1 MEITPKVRNGIII
14 GGLAI
19 AATSLLIYFKRQINL
34 IKDACYTISGGVI
47 HSLTLS
53 NVKMTLFLKIINE
66 SDLTIQLSN
75 MNFNIYVNNMF
86 VTKVSKPEIQTLY
99 SKSDA
104 IIQLKFEF
112 NPTDLLRA
120 GITNIEPII
129 YDKEKLIIGI
139 KGSISAKTGI
149 VKLNNFPIDENITL
163 KEILTPSLNPK
174 KC

>member
-19 AATSLLIYFKRQINL
+19 AATSLLVYFKRQINL

-53 NVKMTLFLKIINE
+53 NVKMTLFLKIVNE

-104 IIQLKFEF
+104 IIQLKIEF

-120 GITNIEPII
+120 GITNLEPII
-129 YDKEKLIIGI
+129 YDKEK
-139 KGSISAKTGI
+139 
-149 VKLNNFPIDENITL
+149 FYENIKRFSKYRNTHPFF
-163 KEILTPSLNPK
+163 KSKKVLTS
-174 KC
+174 